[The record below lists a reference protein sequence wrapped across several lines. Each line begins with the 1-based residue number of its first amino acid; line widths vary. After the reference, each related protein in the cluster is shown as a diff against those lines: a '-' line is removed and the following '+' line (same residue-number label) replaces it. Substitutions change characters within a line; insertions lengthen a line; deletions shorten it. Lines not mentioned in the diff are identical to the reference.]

1 MTTLGSR
8 IKALRE
14 NRNYTQSELGK
25 KVGVGKTTVSNYE
38 TDYSSPDLETIEAIA
53 DVLEVTVDYLLG
65 RTDHPKEIIN
75 NVAPVKY
82 PRNTVKIPIYGRIA
96 AGEPIEAIEDIIDYE
111 YIPEEWLRGGKEYF
125 CLVVKGDS
133 MYPKYI
139 EGDIVIIERTTECH
153 SGDDCACYVNGYD
166 ATLKTVKRNE
176 KSITLIPVNTSYSPK
191 TYALGEVQ
199 IAGVVRELRRKF

>member
-1 MTTLGSR
+1 MLIGDR
-8 IKALRE
+8 IRCLRE
-14 NRNYTQSELGK
+14 NAGIKQIDLAKTLN
-25 KVGVGKTTVSNYE
+25 VGNSTLSQYE
-38 TDYSSPDLETIEAIA
+38 TNQRVPSDEIKIKIA
-53 DVLEVTVDYLLG
+53 QHFEVTTDYLLG

-96 AGEPIEAIEDIIDYE
+96 AGEPIEALEDIIDYE